1 MLESDDHNFDS
12 IITHFSHQY
21 MKNKIYIWRFVMM
34 KVVVLNGSPH
44 EHGCTAALAEEV
56 IKALQKHGAEVCSH
70 YLNGMNIKGCQGCFQ
85 CMETGRCV
93 TIDDMQPIYDE
104 IAEADG
110 IVFASP
116 VYMWAMSAQLKTAVD
131 RLFAFLRPEH
141 KSALSPGKKV
151 LLLFTQGQKD
161 TDMFRHY
168 FEHVGK
174 NLQFLGF
181 SEYRILAAG
190 GTHRPEE
197 VLCQAEIMKDA
208 ELMGAWLCEKSV

>member
-1 MLESDDHNFDS
+1 
-12 IITHFSHQY
+12 
-21 MKNKIYIWRFVMM
+21 MK
-34 KVVVLNGSPH
+34 KVVILNGSPH
-44 EHGCTAALAEEV
+44 ENGCTAALAEQVCKSMQE
-56 IKALQKHGAEVCSH
+56 LGAEVYAH

-85 CMETGRCV
+85 CMESGRCV
-93 TIDDMQPIYDE
+93 TMDDMQPIYDE
-104 IAEADG
+104 IADADG

-116 VYMWAMSAQLKTAVD
+116 VYMWSMSSQLKTAVD

-141 KSALSPGKKV
+141 RSALAPGKKV

-181 SEYRILAAG
+181 GDYRILVAG

-197 VLCQAEIMKDA
+197 VKCQTDVMIEAGR
-208 ELMGAWLCEKSV
+208 MGTWLCE